1 MICVETNEL
10 LIKPLSGDDI
20 NLYLKSE
27 KLLEKKLGLN
37 YSNEK
42 LSYEMKKM
50 LAEILQII
58 ELENDYLWDTNW
70 LIISKKENII
80 IGGFLFKGS
89 PNKYGEV
96 EVGYSINER
105 FRNKGYMRNA
115 LMAMLKWAFSKDY
128 VTSIVA
134 ETRKDNIASQKVL
147 TKVGMKKYRTTKEY
161 FWYKINKK
169 R

>member
-10 LIKPLSGDDI
+10 LIKPLTRDNIDI
-20 NLYLKSE
+20 YLKNK
-27 KLLEKKLGLN
+27 KLLEKKLELN

-50 LAEILQII
+50 LAELSQII
-58 ELENDYLWDTNW
+58 ELENDYLWHTNW
-70 LIISKKENII
+70 LIIAKKENII

-105 FRNKGYMRNA
+105 FRNKGYMKNA
-115 LMAMLKWAFSKDY
+115 LMAMLKWAFYREY
-128 VTSIVA
+128 VTTIVA

-147 TKVGMKKYRTTKEY
+147 TKVGMKKYKTTKEH